1 MSKINA
7 RNLVNSEQFVR
18 EPVDKEVNNI
28 LNSSRTK
35 IILTGGKGVG
45 KSTVLCSLENRG
57 LGCKEQ
63 TIYDSPE
70 PAIALAKEPNDIFD
84 GRVFDYL
91 SELRFT
97 NNILFYIK
105 RNYPIVFQKH
115 FERDMESVNY
125 LLQKLYEQVNNLE
138 FDDTTIECSYGI
150 KELSFDVLSRFRQIM
165 GIDKLNIAIDKFD
178 KINGSSEY
186 IQKTYEKFFDMFDRV
201 IITSDDPS
209 LDNERLLGKGYK
221 LISITYGNDKD
232 VLREI
237 ISRRESLW
245 EDSKTCEGLFLTD
258 LFLDRLIELNGN
270 IDLSIEVIRYLNSF
284 LVFYGNNYNIENEL
298 EKVIKEKKESSKT
311 LERIISKPTLYL

>member
-1 MSKINA
+1 MLKINA

-18 EPVDKEVNNI
+18 EPVDKEVNSI
-28 LNSSRTK
+28 LNSSSTK

-57 LGCKEQ
+57 LGCNEQ

-70 PAIALAKEPNDIFD
+70 PTITLAKEPNDIFD

-115 FERDMESVNY
+115 FERDMELVHY
-125 LLQKLYEQVNNLE
+125 LLKKLYEQANDPGLGGA
-138 FDDTTIECSYGI
+138 TIECKYRI
-150 KELSFDVLSRFRQIM
+150 KEISFDVLSRFRQIM
-165 GIDKLNIAIDKFD
+165 EIDKLNIAIDKFD

-209 LDNERLLGKGYK
+209 LDNERLLDKGYN

-237 ISRRESLW
+237 IRRRESLW
-245 EDSKTCEGLFLTD
+245 EGSQTCEELFLD
-258 LFLDRLIELNGN
+258 DIFLDRLIELNSN
-270 IDLSIEVIRYLNSF
+270 IDFAIEVIRYLNSF

-298 EKVIKEKKESSKT
+298 EKVIEEKKERSKS